1 MPRHCQG
8 NDWLIRMADCLRAV
22 AANLLRCLN
31 WVLALPL
38 VVLIHL
44 YRVVSPLKKYIF
56 GPNAGCRFHPTC
68 SAYAIE
74 CLRRFTLPV
83 ALWKSIR
90 RIIRCSPLHPGGY
103 DPVIADEE
111 SVESDSKPC

>member
-1 MPRHCQG
+1 
-8 NDWLIRMADCLRAV
+8 MADCLRAV

-31 WVLALPL
+31 WLVALPF
-38 VVLIHL
+38 LILIYL

-74 CLRRFTLPV
+74 CLRRYTLPV
-83 ALWKSIR
+83 ALWKSVN
-90 RIIRCSPLHPGGY
+90 RIARCNPMHPGGY
-103 DPVIADEE
+103 DPVYPE
-111 SVESDSKPC
+111 SKNDSSQATDR

>member
-1 MPRHCQG
+1 
-8 NDWLIRMADCLRAV
+8 MADRLRAV

-31 WVLALPL
+31 WVAALPFL
-38 VVLIHL
+38 ILIHL

-74 CLRRFTLPV
+74 CLRRYTLPV
-83 ALWKSIR
+83 ALWKSVN
-90 RIIRCSPLHPGGY
+90 RIARCNPMHPGGY
-103 DPVIADEE
+103 DPVIPDEDVPE
-111 SVESDSKPC
+111 TDSNAC